1 MTMSKVYIVAAKR
14 TAVGSFL
21 GSLSSVHPADFAAK
35 VVQKIMEDTRV
46 NPLDIDEVISGNILP
61 AGQGQGIGR
70 QVLIKAGFPHEVCGY
85 AINMVCGSGMK
96 AIMDG
101 YLKIKAGWS
110 QLVIAGGTESMSLAP
125 HLLSAKVRSG
135 YKMGNLEVIDHMIY
149 DALTD
154 AYDGIH
160 MGITA
165 ENIAEKHH
173 ITREEQ
179 DTFAYNSQIKAIQ
192 SVDTGRF
199 SDEVVGIEV
208 KVGKEVV
215 LFDKDEYPNRKTS
228 LEKLATLRPA
238 FKKDGSVT
246 AGNASGINDGAA
258 YVMLASE
265 DAVEKFNLK
274 PLVEVV
280 GVDQA
285 GVDPKV
291 MGLGPVGAVKNVLRR
306 TGLQL
311 DQIGLL
317 ELNEASAA
325 QSIGVM
331 KELSQDL
338 KVNYDDLLQKT
349 NVNGGAIAIG
359 HPVGASG
366 ARIVV
371 TLIHEMKKRQER
383 LGLASLCIGGGM
395 GTAIIVKNIE

>member
-1 MTMSKVYIVAAKR
+1 MSKVYVVAAKR

-21 GSLSSVHPADFAAK
+21 GSLSNTSPSEFGAAVVKQLLVDTK
-35 VVQKIMEDTRV
+35 VDPK
-46 NPLDIDEVISGNILP
+46 DIDEVISGNILP

-70 QVLIKAGFPHEVCGY
+70 QVAIKAGLPVEIPGY
-85 AINMVCGSGMK
+85 AVNMVCGSGMK

-101 YLKIKAGWS
+101 FLKIKAGWEH
-110 QLVIAGGTESMSLAP
+110 LVIAGGTESMSQAP
-125 HLLSAKVRSG
+125 HLIPAKGRSG

-149 DALTD
+149 DALID

-165 ENIAEKHH
+165 ENIAEKYQ
-173 ITREEQ
+173 ISREEQ
-179 DTFAYNSQIKAIQ
+179 DAFAYQSQVKAIK
-192 SVDTGRF
+192 SVDEGRF
-199 SDEVVGIEV
+199 DDEVVGLDV
-208 KVGKEVV
+208 KVGRDVV
-215 LFDKDEYPNRKTS
+215 HFNKDEYPNRKTN
-228 LEKLATLRPA
+228 LEKLGTLRAA

-265 DAVEKFNLK
+265 EAVKKYHLT
-274 PLVEVV
+274 PLVEVIE
-280 GVDQA
+280 VDQA
-285 GVDPKV
+285 GVDPKF
-291 MGLGPVGAVKNVLRR
+291 MGLGPVGAVKNVLNRS
-306 TGLQL
+306 GLNL

-317 ELNEASAA
+317 ELNEAFAA

-331 KELSQDL
+331 KCLSSDL
-338 KVNYDDLLQKT
+338 GVNYDQLLEKT

-371 TLIHEMKKRQER
+371 TLIHEMKKRNEN

-395 GTAIIVKNIE
+395 GTAIIFKNI

>member
-1 MTMSKVYIVAAKR
+1 MSKVYVVAAKR

-21 GSLSSVHPADFAAK
+21 GSLSNTSPSEFGAAVVKQLLVDTK
-35 VVQKIMEDTRV
+35 VDPKE
-46 NPLDIDEVISGNILP
+46 IDEVISGNILP

-70 QVLIKAGFPHEVCGY
+70 QVAIKAGLPVEVPGY
-85 AINMVCGSGMK
+85 AVNMVCGSGMK

-101 YLKIKAGWS
+101 FLKIKAGWEH
-110 QLVIAGGTESMSLAP
+110 LVIAGGTESMSQAP
-125 HLLSAKVRSG
+125 HLMPSKGRSG

-149 DALTD
+149 DALID

-165 ENIAEKHH
+165 ENIAEKYQ
-173 ITREEQ
+173 ISREEQ
-179 DTFAYNSQIKAIQ
+179 DAFAYQSQAKAIK
-192 SVDTGRF
+192 SVDEGRF
-199 SDEVVGIEV
+199 DDEVIGLDV
-208 KVGKEVV
+208 KVGRDVV
-215 LFDKDEYPNRKTS
+215 RFDKDEYPNRKTS
-228 LEKLATLRPA
+228 LEKLGTLRAA

-265 DAVEKFNLK
+265 EAVKKYSLT
-274 PLVEVV
+274 PLVEIIE
-280 GVDQA
+280 VDQA
-285 GVDPKV
+285 GVDPKY
-291 MGLGPVGAVKNVLRR
+291 MGLGPVGAVKNVLNRSN
-306 TGLQL
+306 LKL
-311 DQIGLL
+311 DEIGLL
-317 ELNEASAA
+317 ELNEAFAA

-331 KELSQDL
+331 KCLSSDL
-338 KVNYDDLLQKT
+338 GVNYDQLLEKT

-371 TLIHEMKKRQER
+371 TLIHEMKKRNEE

-395 GTAIIVKNIE
+395 GTAIIFKNI

>member
-1 MTMSKVYIVAAKR
+1 MSKVYVVAAKR

-21 GSLSSVHPADFAAK
+21 GSLSNTSPSEFGAAVVKQLLVDTK
-35 VVQKIMEDTRV
+35 VDPKE
-46 NPLDIDEVISGNILP
+46 IDEVISGNILP

-70 QVLIKAGFPHEVCGY
+70 QVAIKAGLPVEVPGY
-85 AINMVCGSGMK
+85 AVNMVCGSGMK

-101 YLKIKAGWS
+101 FLKIKAGWEH
-110 QLVIAGGTESMSLAP
+110 LVIAGGTESMSQAP
-125 HLLSAKVRSG
+125 HLIPAKGRSG

-149 DALTD
+149 DALID

-165 ENIAEKHH
+165 ENIAEKYQ
-173 ITREEQ
+173 ISREEQ
-179 DTFAYNSQIKAIQ
+179 DAFAYQSQVKAIK
-192 SVDTGRF
+192 SVDEGRF
-199 SDEVVGIEV
+199 DDEVVGLDV
-208 KVGKEVV
+208 KVGRDVV
-215 LFDKDEYPNRKTS
+215 HFNKDEYPNRKTT
-228 LEKLATLRPA
+228 LEKLGTLRAA

-265 DAVEKFNLK
+265 EAVKKYDLT
-274 PLVEVV
+274 PLAEIIE
-280 GVDQA
+280 VDQA
-285 GVDPKV
+285 GVDPKF
-291 MGLGPVGAVKNVLRR
+291 MGLGPVGAVKNVLNRS
-306 TGLQL
+306 GLNL

-317 ELNEASAA
+317 ELNEAFAA

-331 KELSQDL
+331 KCLSSDL
-338 KVNYDDLLQKT
+338 GVNYDQLLEKT

-371 TLIHEMKKRQER
+371 TLIHEMKKRNEN

-395 GTAIIVKNIE
+395 GTAIIFKNI

>member
-1 MTMSKVYIVAAKR
+1 MSKVYVVAAKR

-21 GSLSSVHPADFAAK
+21 GSLSNTSPSEFGAAVVKQLLVDTK
-35 VVQKIMEDTRV
+35 VDSK
-46 NPLDIDEVISGNILP
+46 DIDEVISGNILP

-70 QVLIKAGFPHEVCGY
+70 QVAIKAGLPVEIPGY
-85 AINMVCGSGMK
+85 AVNMVCGSGMK

-101 YLKIKAGWS
+101 FLKIKAGWEH
-110 QLVIAGGTESMSLAP
+110 LVIAGGTESMSQAP
-125 HLLSAKVRSG
+125 HLIPAKGRSG

-149 DALTD
+149 DALID

-165 ENIAEKHH
+165 ENIAEKYQ
-173 ITREEQ
+173 ISREEQ
-179 DTFAYNSQIKAIQ
+179 DAFAYQSQVKAIK
-192 SVDTGRF
+192 SVDEGRF
-199 SDEVVGIEV
+199 DDEVVGLDV
-208 KVGKEVV
+208 KVGRDVIR
-215 LFDKDEYPNRKTS
+215 FDKDEYPNRKTN
-228 LEKLATLRPA
+228 LEKLGTLRAA

-265 DAVEKFNLK
+265 EAVKKYHLT
-274 PLVEVV
+274 PLVEVIE
-280 GVDQA
+280 VDQA
-285 GVDPKV
+285 GVDPKF
-291 MGLGPVGAVKNVLRR
+291 MGLGPVGAVKNVLNRS
-306 TGLQL
+306 GLNL

-317 ELNEASAA
+317 ELNEAFAA

-331 KELSQDL
+331 KCLSSDL
-338 KVNYDDLLQKT
+338 GVNYDQLLGKT

-371 TLIHEMKKRQER
+371 TLIHEMKKRNES

-395 GTAIIVKNIE
+395 GTAIIFKNI

>member
-1 MTMSKVYIVAAKR
+1 MSKVYVVAAKR

-21 GSLSSVHPADFAAK
+21 GSLSNTSPSEFGAAVVKQLLVDTK
-35 VVQKIMEDTRV
+35 VDPKE
-46 NPLDIDEVISGNILP
+46 IDEVISGNILP

-70 QVLIKAGFPHEVCGY
+70 QVAIKAGLPVEIPGY

-101 YLKIKAGWS
+101 FLKIKAGWEH
-110 QLVIAGGTESMSLAP
+110 LVIAGGTESMSQAP
-125 HLLSAKVRSG
+125 HLIPAKGRSG

-149 DALTD
+149 DALID

-165 ENIAEKHH
+165 ENIAEKYQ
-173 ITREEQ
+173 ISREEQ
-179 DTFAYNSQIKAIQ
+179 DAFAYQSQVKAIK
-192 SVDTGRF
+192 SVDEGRF
-199 SDEVVGIEV
+199 DDEVVGLDV
-208 KVGKEVV
+208 KVGRDVV
-215 LFDKDEYPNRKTS
+215 HFNKDEYPNRKTT
-228 LEKLATLRPA
+228 LEKLGTLRAA

-265 DAVEKFNLK
+265 EAVKKYHLT
-274 PLVEVV
+274 PLVEVIE
-280 GVDQA
+280 VDQA
-285 GVDPKV
+285 GVDPKF
-291 MGLGPVGAVKNVLRR
+291 MGLGPVGAVKNVLNRS
-306 TGLQL
+306 GLNL

-317 ELNEASAA
+317 ELNEAFAA

-331 KELSQDL
+331 KCLSSDL
-338 KVNYDDLLQKT
+338 GVNYDQLLGKT

-371 TLIHEMKKRQER
+371 TLIHEMKKRNEN

-395 GTAIIVKNIE
+395 GTAIIFKNI

>member
-1 MTMSKVYIVAAKR
+1 MSKVYVVAAKR

-21 GSLSSVHPADFAAK
+21 GSLSNTSPSEFGAAVVKQLLVDTK
-35 VVQKIMEDTRV
+35 VDPK
-46 NPLDIDEVISGNILP
+46 DIDEVISGNILP

-70 QVLIKAGFPHEVCGY
+70 QVAIKAGLPIEVPGY
-85 AINMVCGSGMK
+85 AVNMVCGSGMK

-101 YLKIKAGWS
+101 FLKIKAGWEH
-110 QLVIAGGTESMSLAP
+110 LVVAGGTESMSQAP
-125 HLLSAKVRSG
+125 HLMPSKGRSG

-149 DALTD
+149 DALID

-165 ENIAEKHH
+165 ENIAEKYQ
-173 ITREEQ
+173 ISREEQ
-179 DTFAYNSQIKAIQ
+179 DVFAYQSQVKAIK
-192 SVDTGRF
+192 SVDEGRF
-199 SDEVVGIEV
+199 DDEVVGLDV
-208 KVGKEVV
+208 KIGRDVV
-215 LFDKDEYPNRKTS
+215 RFDKDEYPNRKTS
-228 LEKLATLRPA
+228 LEKLGTLRAA
-238 FKKDGSVT
+238 FKKEGSVT

-265 DAVEKFNLK
+265 EAVKKYSLT
-274 PLVEVV
+274 PLVEIIE
-280 GVDQA
+280 VDQA
-285 GVDPKV
+285 GVDPKF
-291 MGLGPVGAVKNVLRR
+291 MGLGPVGAVKNVLNRS
-306 TGLQL
+306 GLNL

-317 ELNEASAA
+317 ELNEAFAA

-331 KELSQDL
+331 KCLSSDL
-338 KVNYDDLLQKT
+338 GVNYDQLLEKT

-371 TLIHEMKKRQER
+371 TLIHEMKKRNEK

-395 GTAIIVKNIE
+395 GTAIIFKNI

>member
-1 MTMSKVYIVAAKR
+1 MSKVYVVAAKR

-21 GSLSSVHPADFAAK
+21 GSLSNTSPSEFGAAVVKQLLVDTK
-35 VVQKIMEDTRV
+35 VDPKE
-46 NPLDIDEVISGNILP
+46 IDEVISGNILP

-70 QVLIKAGFPHEVCGY
+70 QVAIKAGLPVEIPGY
-85 AINMVCGSGMK
+85 AVNMVCGSGMK

-101 YLKIKAGWS
+101 FLKIKAGWEH
-110 QLVIAGGTESMSLAP
+110 LVIAGGTESMSQAP
-125 HLLSAKVRSG
+125 HLIPAKGRSG

-149 DALTD
+149 DALID

-165 ENIAEKHH
+165 ENIADKYQ
-173 ITREEQ
+173 ISREEQ
-179 DTFAYNSQIKAIQ
+179 DAFAYQSQVKAIK
-192 SVDTGRF
+192 SVDEGRF
-199 SDEVVGIEV
+199 DDEVIGLDV
-208 KVGKEVV
+208 KVGRDVV
-215 LFDKDEYPNRKTS
+215 HFNKDEYPNRKTS
-228 LEKLATLRPA
+228 LEKLGTLRAA

-265 DAVEKFNLK
+265 EAVKKYDLT
-274 PLVEVV
+274 PLVEIVE
-280 GVDQA
+280 VDQA
-285 GVDPKV
+285 GVDPKF
-291 MGLGPVGAVKNVLRR
+291 MGLGPVGAVKNVLKRS
-306 TGLQL
+306 GLNL

-317 ELNEASAA
+317 ELNEAFAA

-331 KELSQDL
+331 KSLSSDL
-338 KVNYDDLLQKT
+338 DVNYDQLLEKT
-349 NVNGGAIAIG
+349 NVNGGAIALG

-371 TLIHEMKKRQER
+371 TLIHEMKKRNEE

-395 GTAIIVKNIE
+395 GTAIIFKNI

>member
-1 MTMSKVYIVAAKR
+1 MSKVYVVAAKR

-21 GSLSSVHPADFAAK
+21 GSLSNTSPSEFGAAVVKQLLVDTK
-35 VVQKIMEDTRV
+35 VDPK
-46 NPLDIDEVISGNILP
+46 DIDEVISGNILP

-70 QVLIKAGFPHEVCGY
+70 QVAIKAGLPVEVPGY
-85 AINMVCGSGMK
+85 AVNMVCGSGMK

-101 YLKIKAGWS
+101 FLKIKAGWEH
-110 QLVIAGGTESMSLAP
+110 LVIAGGTESMSQAP
-125 HLLSAKVRSG
+125 HLIPAKGRSG

-149 DALTD
+149 DALID

-165 ENIAEKHH
+165 ENIAEKYH
-173 ITREEQ
+173 ISREEQ
-179 DTFAYNSQIKAIQ
+179 DAFAYLSQAKAIK
-192 SVDTGRF
+192 SVDEGRF
-199 SDEVVGIEV
+199 DDEVVGLDV
-208 KVGKEVV
+208 KVGRDVIH
-215 LFDKDEYPNRKTS
+215 FDKDEYPNRKTS
-228 LEKLATLRPA
+228 LEKLGTLRAA

-265 DAVEKFNLK
+265 EAVKKYDLT
-274 PLVEVV
+274 PLVEVIE
-280 GVDQA
+280 VDQA
-285 GVDPKV
+285 GVDPKL
-291 MGLGPVGAVKNVLRR
+291 MGLGPVGAVKNVLNRS
-306 TGLQL
+306 GLNL

-317 ELNEASAA
+317 ELNEAFAA

-331 KELSQDL
+331 KCLSSDL
-338 KVNYDDLLQKT
+338 GVNYDQLLEKT

-371 TLIHEMKKRQER
+371 TLIHEMKKRNES

-395 GTAIIVKNIE
+395 GTAIIFKNI

>member
-1 MTMSKVYIVAAKR
+1 MSKVYVVAAKR

-21 GSLSSVHPADFAAK
+21 GSLSNTSPSEFGAAVVKQLLVDTK
-35 VVQKIMEDTRV
+35 VDPK
-46 NPLDIDEVISGNILP
+46 DIDEVISGNILP

-70 QVLIKAGFPHEVCGY
+70 QVAIKAGLPIEVPGY
-85 AINMVCGSGMK
+85 AVNMVCGSGMK

-101 YLKIKAGWS
+101 FLKIKAGWEH
-110 QLVIAGGTESMSLAP
+110 LVVAGGTESMSQAP
-125 HLLSAKVRSG
+125 HLMPSKGRSG

-149 DALTD
+149 DALID

-165 ENIAEKHH
+165 ENIAEKYQ
-173 ITREEQ
+173 ISREEQ
-179 DTFAYNSQIKAIQ
+179 DAFAYQSQVKAIK
-192 SVDTGRF
+192 SVDEGRF
-199 SDEVVGIEV
+199 DDEVVGLDV
-208 KVGKEVV
+208 KIGRDVV
-215 LFDKDEYPNRKTS
+215 RFDKDEYPNRKTS
-228 LEKLATLRPA
+228 LEKLGTLRAA

-265 DAVEKFNLK
+265 EAVKKYHLT
-274 PLVEVV
+274 PLVEIIE
-280 GVDQA
+280 VDQA
-285 GVDPKV
+285 GVDPKF
-291 MGLGPVGAVKNVLRR
+291 MGLGPVGAVKNVLNRS
-306 TGLQL
+306 GLNL

-317 ELNEASAA
+317 ELNEAFAA

-331 KELSQDL
+331 KCLSSDL
-338 KVNYDDLLQKT
+338 GVNYDQLLEKT

-371 TLIHEMKKRQER
+371 TLIHEMKKRNEN

-395 GTAIIVKNIE
+395 GTAIIFKNI